1 MHACV
6 LSCFNCDQ
14 LSATLWT
21 VARQAPLSM
30 GFSWQEYWSGLP
42 CPPPGDLPHPG
53 IKPRSP
59 ALQAD
64 SLPSEPPG
72 KSHNAPTHLI
82 VERKYNSYICNEKQ
96 SWLAHFIVIFLLHCS
111 GSRTEPIVSLK
122 YACVCV
128 CVCVCLNPAGT
139 W

>member
-1 MHACV
+1 MCKIPLIHLAMHACV

-53 IKPRSP
+53 IGSMSLTSP
-59 ALQAD
+59 AG
-64 SLPSEPPG
+64 SLPG
-72 KSHNAPTHLI
+72 RQVLYH
-82 VERKYNSYICNEKQ
+82 
-96 SWLAHFIVIFLLHCS
+96 
-111 GSRTEPIVSLK
+111 
-122 YACVCV
+122 
-128 CVCVCLNPAGT
+128 
-139 W
+139 